1 MLNKFKIKGN
11 LMKKIIIAFMLLFV
25 FGCTEFKN
33 QFIDVEI
40 GQT

>member
-1 MLNKFKIKGN
+1 
-11 LMKKIIIAFMLLFV
+11 MKKIIIIAFMLLFV
-25 FGCTEFKN
+25 FGCTDFKN